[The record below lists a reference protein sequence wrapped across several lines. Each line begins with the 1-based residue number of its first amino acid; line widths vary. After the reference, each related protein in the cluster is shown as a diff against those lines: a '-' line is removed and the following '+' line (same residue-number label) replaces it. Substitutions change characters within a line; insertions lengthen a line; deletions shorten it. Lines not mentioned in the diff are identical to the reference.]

1 MRVVDVKLYRSE
13 EVLYSVILYV
23 GPVDHV
29 LVLATDDDLS
39 GDGDLV
45 KMFIPQRRLLL
56 VAIVEIDR
64 HCCLSHAGLAIL
76 VNQFL

>member
-1 MRVVDVKLYRSE
+1 MKDTHPQQTKDLH
-13 EVLYSVILYV
+13 I
-23 GPVDHV
+23 GPIDQV
-29 LVLATDDDLS
+29 LVLAPDDDLS